1 MIRSILLFLLFVLSL
16 SIASADEPVVTVLD
30 NGLTVITQE
39 FHYAPVIASIIS
51 YRVGSR
57 NETGDIL
64 GMSHFCEHLMFK
76 GTPDMPKSRFWQIVQ
91 RDGGSANAFTMQD
104 ATCYYLVLP
113 SSRIEDAFA
122 IESDRMVNCTIDSAE
137 VVSERNVVHEER
149 RSRCT
154 DSPDGALW
162 EVLGETAFLEHPY
175 RNPVI
180 GYDEDIL
187 AYDHEKAREYYEL
200 WYCPSNAV
208 LSVVGDFDTVE
219 LLAQI
224 EEYFGDIP
232 SGSTPPEPD
241 IAEPEQT
248 EARYVEIEHASNLPR
263 FIMAFH
269 IPCALDPD
277 TPALEIISAYLTGGR
292 SGRLD
297 QILVETNLIK
307 SVWAGNDFNIDPG
320 LFYVSV
326 TMFPPDDSA
335 VSMQEIQDMI
345 WAELDIIASDGI
357 SPENL
362 EDLKNRYRAREI
374 LSNANPAGQGMQYSL
389 GMTMFNDPFLAKKQL
404 EEVELLTP
412 EDISEV
418 ALRYFRRSGV
428 TIAVLNPSGGM
439 GMEVQAS
446 HDELPTDVT
455 EPSSIDYEGL
465 EIPEDFLIPPETS
478 IADGVVEFTLSNGLV
493 LLVKED
499 HTFPVAAVS
508 FTVPMGTLM
517 NSYDLNGLV
526 SITTETMLKGTDELN
541 STEFHKRLEMEGSYL
556 RFYPGEEFSTG
567 SVTLLSEDIEIAF
580 ESISDLLLRP
590 ALRTSDYETVLNEA
604 YADLEMSAERSF
616 SVAWDSLQA
625 ITAMSPSDYR
635 NPSEET
641 LNRITLEAVESFY
654 DICCRPG
661 GSVIAVVGDIDV
673 QTVYEL
679 TQKYFGDWSNPSEPL
694 PLISIPLFSDSP
706 GDTVITPMPGRVQVA
721 VMIGRNAPGL
731 DMPDYPAFNVMNVIL
746 GRGIGSRLGH
756 SVRDEQGLA
765 YSVGSWTSSYD
776 STGTFMAYLSTLA
789 DYAHQATASV
799 IVEMERIGSENV
811 RDIELR
817 LAKASAAGRQA
828 LSGMSY
834 SGQASRLALLTAD
847 GRPLNW
853 DLIYLEDVLDL
864 SPDDLREAAARYLIP
879 DEWFVSIAG
888 GIQDDIDTEE

>member
-1 MIRSILLFLLFVLSL
+1 MIRSIFVCFLFVLSI
-16 SIASADEPVVTVLD
+16 SIAGADEPVITVLD

-39 FHYAPVIASIIS
+39 FHYAPVIASVIS

-91 RDGGSANAFTMQD
+91 RDGGSANAFTMED
-104 ATCYYLVLP
+104 ATCYYLILP

-122 IESDRMVNCTIDSAE
+122 IESDRMVNCNIDSAE

-149 RSRCT
+149 RSRTT

-162 EVLGETAFLEHPY
+162 EALGETAFTEHPY
-175 RNPVI
+175 SNPII
-180 GYDEDIL
+180 GYDENIL
-187 AYDHEKAREYYEL
+187 AYDHFKAREFYES

-208 LSVVGDFDTVE
+208 LSVVGDFDTEE

-224 EEYFGDIP
+224 ESYFGDIP
-232 SGSTPPEPD
+232 AGSTPPEPD
-241 IAEPEQT
+241 IVEPEQS
-248 EARYVEIEHASNLPR
+248 EARYIEIEHASNLPR

-269 IPCALDPD
+269 IPCALDPA
-277 TPALEIISAYLTGGR
+277 TPALEIISSYLVGGR

-297 QILVETNLIK
+297 QILVETNLVQN
-307 SVWAGNDFNIDPG
+307 VWAGNDLNIDPG
-320 LFYVSV
+320 LFYFSV
-326 TMFPPDDSA
+326 TMFPPGDSDI
-335 VSMQEIQDMI
+335 SIQEVQDMI
-345 WAELDIIASDGI
+345 WAELDIITSDGI
-357 SPENL
+357 SIENL
-362 EDLKNRYRAREI
+362 ADQKNRYRAWEI
-374 LSNANPAGQGMQYSL
+374 LSNANPAGQAMQYSL
-389 GMTMFNDPFLAKKQL
+389 GMTMFNDPLLSKKQL

-412 EDISEV
+412 EDISDV
-418 ALRYFRRSGV
+418 AQRYFRRNGV

-439 GMEVQAS
+439 GMEGQSS

-465 EIPEDFLIPPETS
+465 EIPEDFLIPPGIS
-478 IADGVVEFTLSNGLV
+478 IADGVIQFDLQNDLI

-517 NSYDLNGLV
+517 SPSDLNGLV

-556 RFYPGEEFSTG
+556 RFYPGEEYSTG
-567 SVTLLSEDIEIAF
+567 SVTLLSEDIEMAF
-580 ESISDLLLRP
+580 ESISDLLIRP
-590 ALRTSDYETVLNEA
+590 AFRTSDYETVLNEA

-625 ITAMSPSDYR
+625 ITAMSSSDYR

-641 LNRITLEAVESFY
+641 LDRITLDTVESFHE
-654 DICCRPG
+654 ICCRPG
-661 GSVIAVVGDIDV
+661 GSVIAVVGDVDA
-673 QTVYEL
+673 QNMYEL
-679 TQKYFGDWSNPSEPL
+679 TQNYFGDWSNPSEPL
-694 PLISIPLFSDSP
+694 PLINIPLFSDSP
-706 GDTVITPMPGRVQVA
+706 GDTVLTPMPGRVQVA

-731 DMPDYPAFNVMNVIL
+731 HMPDFPAFNVMNVIL

-776 STGTFMAYLSTLA
+776 STGTFIAYLSTLA
-789 DYAHQATASV
+789 DYAHQATSSV
-799 IVEMERIGSENV
+799 IAEMERIGSENV
-811 RDIELR
+811 RDIELL
-817 LAKASAAGRQA
+817 LAKANAAGKLA

-834 SGQASRLALLTAD
+834 SQQASRLAMLTAD

-853 DLIYLEDVLDL
+853 DLIYLEDVLEL
-864 SPDDLREAAARYLIP
+864 TPDDLREAAARYLIP

-888 GIQDDIDTEE
+888 GIQDNNDTEE

>member
-1 MIRSILLFLLFVLSL
+1 MIRSIYVCFLFVLSI
-16 SIASADEPVVTVLD
+16 SIAGADEPVVTVLD

-39 FHYAPVIASIIS
+39 FHYAPVIASVIS

-122 IESDRMVNCTIDSAE
+122 IESDRMINCTIDSAE

-149 RSRCT
+149 RSRTT

-162 EVLGETAFLEHPY
+162 EALRETAFLEHPY
-175 RNPVI
+175 GNPVI
-180 GYDEDIL
+180 GYDENIL

-208 LSVVGDFDTVE
+208 LAVVGDFNTEE

-224 EEYFGDIP
+224 DSYFGDIP
-232 SGSTPPEPD
+232 SGNTPPEPD
-241 IAEPEQT
+241 IPEPEQT

-263 FIMAFH
+263 FIMVFH
-269 IPCALDPD
+269 IPEALDPD
-277 TPALEIISAYLTGGR
+277 TPALEIISTYLTGGR

-297 QILVETNLIK
+297 QILVETNLVQGIR
-307 SVWAGNDFNIDPG
+307 AGNGFNIDPG
-320 LFYVSV
+320 LFNVSV
-326 TMFPPDDSA
+326 TMFPPDDSDI
-335 VSMQEIQDMI
+335 SLQEVQNMI

-374 LSNANPAGQGMQYSL
+374 LSNANPVGQAMQYSL

-412 EDISEV
+412 GDISDV
-418 ALRYFRRSGV
+418 AQRYFRRNGV

-439 GMEVQAS
+439 GMEGQAG
-446 HDELPTDVT
+446 HDELPTDIT

-478 IADGVVEFTLSNGLV
+478 IADGVVQFNLQNGLI

-517 NSYDLNGLV
+517 NTSELNGLV
-526 SITTETMLKGTDELN
+526 SITTGTMLKGTDELN

-556 RFYPGEEFSTG
+556 RFYSGEEFSTG
-567 SVTLLSEDIEIAF
+567 SVTLLSEDIEVAF

-625 ITAMSPSDYR
+625 ITARSPSDYR
-635 NPSEET
+635 SPSEET
-641 LNRITLEAVESFY
+641 LDRITLEAVESFHE
-654 DICCRPG
+654 ICCRPG
-661 GSVIAVVGDIDV
+661 GSVIAVVGDVDAHN
-673 QTVYEL
+673 VYEL
-679 TQKYFGDWSNPSEPL
+679 TQNYFGDWSNPSEPL

-706 GDTVITPMPGRVQVA
+706 GDTVLTPMPGRVQVA
-721 VMIGRNAPGL
+721 VMIGRNAPGM
-731 DMPDYPAFNVMNVIL
+731 DMPDFPAFNVMNVIL

-776 STGTFMAYLSTLA
+776 STGTFIAYLSTLA
-789 DYAHQATASV
+789 DYAHQAASSV
-799 IVEMERIGSENV
+799 IFEMERIGSENV

-834 SGQASRLALLTAD
+834 SQQASRLALLTAD

-853 DLIYLEDVLDL
+853 DLIYLEEVLEL
-864 SPDDLREAAARYLIP
+864 TPDDLREAAARYLVP
-879 DEWFVSIAG
+879 GEWFVSIAG
-888 GIQDDIDTEE
+888 GIQDNNIEE

>member
-1 MIRSILLFLLFVLSL
+1 MIRSLFVLILLVL
-16 SIASADEPVVTVLD
+16 SISVVSADEPVVTILD

-39 FHYAPVIASIIS
+39 LHYAPVIASVIS

-91 RDGGSANAFTMQD
+91 RDGGSANAFTMED

-122 IESDRMVNCTIDSAE
+122 IESDRMVNCVFDSAE

-149 RSRCT
+149 RSYCT
-154 DSPDGALW
+154 DSPDGALS
-162 EVLGETAFLEHPY
+162 EALMETAFLEHPY
-175 RNPVI
+175 SNPVI
-180 GYDEDIL
+180 GYDENIL
-187 AYDHEKAREYYEL
+187 AYDHIKAREYYES

-208 LSVVGDFDTVE
+208 LTVVGDFNTEE
-219 LLAQI
+219 LLALI
-224 EEYFGDIP
+224 VDYFGDIP
-232 SGSTPPEPD
+232 AGNTPPEPV

-263 FIMAFH
+263 FIMALH
-269 IPCALDPD
+269 IPDALNPD
-277 TPALEIISAYLTGGR
+277 TPALKIISTYLSCGR

-297 QILVETNLIK
+297 QILVETNLVGGI
-307 SVWAGNDFNIDPG
+307 WAWNDSNIDPG
-320 LFYVSV
+320 LFHIWV
-326 TMFPPDDSA
+326 TMFHPDDSDI
-335 VSMQEIQDMI
+335 SMQEVQDMI
-345 WAELDIIASDGI
+345 WAELEEIAENGI
-357 SPENL
+357 PEETL
-362 EDLKNRYRAREI
+362 DELKNRYRAAEI
-374 LSNANPAGQGMQYSL
+374 LGNASPMWIAFEYGLN
-389 GMTMFNDPFLAKKQL
+389 MTMFNNPLFLEKQL

-412 EDISEV
+412 EDIREV
-418 ALRYFRRSGV
+418 ASRYFRRNGV

-439 GMEVQAS
+439 GMEGQAS

-455 EPSSIDYEGL
+455 EPSTINYEGL
-465 EIPEDFLIPPETS
+465 EIPEDFLAPPTIS
-478 IADGVVEFTLSNGLV
+478 IADGVEKFELQNGLV

-499 HTFPVAAVS
+499 HTFSVTSVS
-508 FTVPMGTLM
+508 FTVPMGILM
-517 NSYDLNGLV
+517 NTSDLNGLV

-541 STEFHKRLEMEGSYL
+541 SIEFHKRLEMEGSYL
-556 RFYPGEEFSTG
+556 RFYPGDEFSTG
-567 SVTLLSEDIEIAF
+567 SVTLLSEDIEIAY

-590 ALRTSDYETVLNEA
+590 AFRTTDYETVLKEA
-604 YADLEMSAERSF
+604 YANIELTAERSF

-625 ITAMSPSDYR
+625 ITARSPSDYR
-635 NPSEET
+635 NPSEAT
-641 LNRITLEAVESFY
+641 LDRITLEAVESFY
-654 DICCRPG
+654 NICCRPG
-661 GSVIAVVGDIDV
+661 GSVIAVVGDVDA

-679 TQKYFGDWSNPSEPL
+679 TQNYFGDWSNPSEPL
-694 PLISIPLFSDSP
+694 PFINIPEFSDSP
-706 GDTVITPMPGRVQVA
+706 GDTVITTMPGRVQVA

-799 IVEMERIGSENV
+799 IAEMERIGLENV

-817 LAKASAAGRQA
+817 LAKANAAGRQA
-828 LSGMSY
+828 LSGMTY
-834 SGQASRLALLTAD
+834 SEQASRLALLTAD

-853 DLIYLEDVLDL
+853 DLIYLEDVLVL
-864 SPDDLREAAARYLIP
+864 TPDDLREAAARYLVP
-879 DEWFVSIAG
+879 GEWFVSIAG
-888 GIQDDIDTEE
+888 GVHEENNEEE